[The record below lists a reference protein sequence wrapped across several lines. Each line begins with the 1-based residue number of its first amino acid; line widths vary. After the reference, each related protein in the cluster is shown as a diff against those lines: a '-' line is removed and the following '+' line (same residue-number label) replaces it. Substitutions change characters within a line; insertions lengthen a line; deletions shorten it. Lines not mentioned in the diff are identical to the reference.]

1 MDKSSKL
8 IQLPNGEKMVIPK
21 AARYF
26 TINEKHHLIQAYLS
40 GKVSKSQVWK
50 KYTGKTDHGR
60 LLKWMR
66 QLGYAPQM
74 SQKKATFVD
83 KQTTMLPDHN
93 LPTQQ
98 LQQAVAPASQD
109 QQTKIK
115 ALEHEL
121 ELAQEKL
128 GLTQK
133 ELGTTKKE
141 LELAQVKAIAYS
153 TMIDLA
159 EKEFNIP
166 IRKK

>member
-1 MDKSSKL
+1 
-8 IQLPNGEKMVIPK
+8 
-21 AARYF
+21 
-26 TINEKHHLIQAYLS
+26 
-40 GKVSKSQVWK
+40 
-50 KYTGKTDHGR
+50 
-60 LLKWMR
+60 
-66 QLGYAPQM
+66 
-74 SQKKATFVD
+74 
-83 KQTTMLPDHN
+83 MLPDHN

-98 LQQAVAPASQD
+98 LQQAVAPACQD

-141 LELAQVKAIAYS
+141 LELAQVKVIAYS